1 MMDYPETFKH
11 VVILAKNAE
20 KTDTQW
26 KLLIQLPN
34 QRKFWLHWYNQLV
47 NDTLLPKIEEL
58 SEEEKLKYWK
68 FVCEETKETELTKED
83 KIDLVKIIWTINY
96 LSLY

>member
-1 MMDYPETFKH
+1 MIYQESFQH

-20 KTDTQW
+20 KTNTQW
-26 KLLIQLPN
+26 ELLKQLPN
-34 QRKFWLHWYNQLV
+34 QRNFWLHWYNELV
-47 NDTLLPKIEEL
+47 RETLLPKIEEL
-58 SEEEKLKYWK
+58 PEEEKLKYWK
-68 FVCEETKETELTKED
+68 FVCEETKETDLSKEV